1 MDLQEFR
8 ERWKKEVRE
17 RERNSQAGRDAENH
31 NRNPKTSDG
40 TLDKPNGDS
49 RNTDTFQNR
58 EGHQES
64 SGAHSSA
71 LQATSQQSSVSDN
84 KYAEKLFQETGSVT
98 INAEQTNRIGG
109 SGFSDNS
116 KQSLV
121 CKCGVPG
128 NSIASG
134 PAHLNEDA
142 GSGCS
147 CRLRLNRGGSS
158 FSGSGS
164 GSESDVQRG
173 SSNLKAASETP
184 RLSEES
190 QSGTSLRT
198 CHNQQVG
205 SEEQPEY
212 ISIAESL
219 LEGRTSPLRD
229 RIEVE
234 RLARKKRHA
243 ENLAGLS
250 TPRPVHQLQQQ
261 PLCKVHKK
269 EALVD
274 QLIQDL
280 NEINEIPFFDVELPY
295 ELALKIFQY
304 LDRRELGRCAQVSK
318 VWKVLAEDEVLWYR
332 LCLKEGHLAGASVS
346 DSPCWK
352 GTLRDCRQMQDMLR
366 SNWKNRVGEV
376 RQLQYELGKVLCDA
390 SSSNGL
396 VIAGYTSGD
405 VRLWDTLDWDS
416 SASYLQPSHIAVEAV
431 LRPHVTHVRVNGAV
445 AVAAYE
451 DGIVDVWSTEAGREP
466 VHHYQHLQRVQGL
479 ALGAE
484 GAIVATASGTQVRV
498 EHPTDKG
505 YWETA
510 SQCELQKPVEF
521 VQLLPQT
528 DGGLLAVA
536 AAADTVYLLRPGQEH
551 GVLHCVYGHPV
562 TCLDTSS
569 SLAAVGVKS
578 HGWTMNAGNKIQ
590 VYCLQTGQAVVD
602 LGNSAGDFTC
612 VNLKDSPPNLL
623 VSGNK
628 DRRVRVFDLRTG
640 KSVVSLYA
648 HHLGVSA
655 VQTDDWK
662 IVSGGEE
669 GLLCLWE
676 MRMGAKLWEMHNRHP
691 VRHARFNTH
700 TLVTAN
706 IPDEKTPR
714 GACITDDDLTAHR
727 RHRGVIFMYDFS
739 VDTSASDHVLPIC
752 KSSYTESTGYNY
764 NIGLAVPYDKLLA
777 EPGSAL

>member
-17 RERNSQAGRDAENH
+17 RERNSQAGGDAEHH

-40 TLDKPNGDS
+40 TLDKPTRDS
-49 RNTDTFQNR
+49 RNTDTFPNR
-58 EGHQES
+58 EGHQKS
-64 SGAHSSA
+64 SGANAHSSA
-71 LQATSQQSSVSDN
+71 LQGTSHQSSVSDN
-84 KYAEKLFQETGSVT
+84 KYAEKRFQETGSVT
-98 INAEQTNRIGG
+98 INAEHTNRIVG

-121 CKCGVPG
+121 CKCDAPG

-134 PAHLNEDA
+134 PAHLSEDA

-158 FSGSGS
+158 FSGS

-198 CHNQQVG
+198 CRNQQVG
-205 SEEQPEY
+205 SEDQPEY

-234 RLARKKRHA
+234 RSVRKKRHA
-243 ENLAGLS
+243 ENVAGLS
-250 TPRPVHQLQQQ
+250 TPRPVHPLQQQ
-261 PLCKVHKK
+261 PLCKVHKT
-269 EALVD
+269 ETLVD

-280 NEINEIPFFDVELPY
+280 NEINDIPFFDVELPY

-352 GTLRDCRQMQDMLR
+352 GTLRDCRQMQDTLR

-390 SSSNGL
+390 SSGNGL

-405 VRLWDTLDWDS
+405 VRLWDTLNWDS
-416 SASYLQPSHIAVEAV
+416 SASYLQPSHIAVETV

-484 GAIVATASGTQVRV
+484 GTIVATASGTQVRV
-498 EHPTDKG
+498 ERPTDKG

-562 TCLDTSS
+562 TCLDTSF

-752 KSSYTESTGYNY
+752 KSSYAESTGYNY

>member
-17 RERNSQAGRDAENH
+17 RERNSQAGGDAEHH
-31 NRNPKTSDG
+31 NRNPKTSEG
-40 TLDKPNGDS
+40 TLDKATGDS
-49 RNTDTFQNR
+49 RNTDTFPNR
-58 EGHQES
+58 EGHQKS
-64 SGAHSSA
+64 SGANAHSSA
-71 LQATSQQSSVSDN
+71 LQGTSHQSSVSDN
-84 KYAEKLFQETGSVT
+84 ETAEKRFQETGSLT
-98 INAEQTNRIGG
+98 INAEHTNRMVG

-121 CKCGVPG
+121 CKCGAPG

-134 PAHLNEDA
+134 PAHLSEDA
-142 GSGCS
+142 GSVCS

-158 FSGSGS
+158 FSGS

-198 CHNQQVG
+198 CRNQQ
-205 SEEQPEY
+205 
-212 ISIAESL
+212 
-219 LEGRTSPLRD
+219 
-229 RIEVE
+229 
-234 RLARKKRHA
+234 
-243 ENLAGLS
+243 
-250 TPRPVHQLQQQ
+250 
-261 PLCKVHKK
+261 
-269 EALVD
+269 
-274 QLIQDL
+274 
-280 NEINEIPFFDVELPY
+280 NEINDIPFFDVELPY

-352 GTLRDCRQMQDMLR
+352 GTLRDCRQMQDTLR

-405 VRLWDTLDWDS
+405 VRLWDTLNWDS
-416 SASYLQPSHIAVEAV
+416 SASYLQPSHIAVETV
-431 LRPHVTHVRVNGAV
+431 LRPHVTHVGVNGAV

-498 EHPTDKG
+498 ERSTDKG

-752 KSSYTESTGYNY
+752 KSSYAESTGYNY

>member
-17 RERNSQAGRDAENH
+17 RERNSQAGGDAEHH
-31 NRNPKTSDG
+31 NRNPKTSEG
-40 TLDKPNGDS
+40 TLDKATGDS
-49 RNTDTFQNR
+49 RNTDTFPNR
-58 EGHQES
+58 EGHQKS
-64 SGAHSSA
+64 SGANAHSSA
-71 LQATSQQSSVSDN
+71 LQGTSHQSSVSDN
-84 KYAEKLFQETGSVT
+84 ETAEKRFQETGSLT
-98 INAEQTNRIGG
+98 INAEHTNRMVG

-121 CKCGVPG
+121 CKCGAPG

-134 PAHLNEDA
+134 PAHLSEDA
-142 GSGCS
+142 GSVCS

-158 FSGSGS
+158 FSGS

-198 CHNQQVG
+198 CRNQQVG
-205 SEEQPEY
+205 SKDQPEY
-212 ISIAESL
+212 ISIAERL

-234 RLARKKRHA
+234 RSARKKRHA
-243 ENLAGLS
+243 ENVAGLS
-250 TPRPVHQLQQQ
+250 TPRPVHPLQQQ
-261 PLCKVHKK
+261 PLCKVHKT
-269 EALVD
+269 ET
-274 QLIQDL
+274 L
-280 NEINEIPFFDVELPY
+280 NEINDIPFFDVELPY

-352 GTLRDCRQMQDMLR
+352 GTLRDCRQMQDTLR

-405 VRLWDTLDWDS
+405 VRLWDTLNWDS
-416 SASYLQPSHIAVEAV
+416 SASYLQPSHIAVETV
-431 LRPHVTHVRVNGAV
+431 LRPHVTHVGVNGAV

-498 EHPTDKG
+498 ERSTDKG

-752 KSSYTESTGYNY
+752 KSSYAESTGYNY

>member
-17 RERNSQAGRDAENH
+17 RERNSQAGGDAENPENH
-31 NRNPKTSDG
+31 NKNPKTSDE
-40 TLDKPNGDS
+40 TLDKPTGDLG
-49 RNTDTFQNR
+49 NTDTLQNR
-58 EGHQES
+58 EGSRKS
-64 SGAHSSA
+64 SGANIHSSA
-71 LQATSQQSSVSDN
+71 LQGTSHQSSSS
-84 KYAEKLFQETGSVT
+84 ALLETGSGT
-98 INAEQTNRIGG
+98 SNAEQTSKIGG
-109 SGFSDNS
+109 SGVSDNR
-116 KQSLV
+116 KRSLC

-128 NSIASG
+128 IASG
-134 PAHLNEDA
+134 PAPLNEDA

-147 CRLRLNRGGSS
+147 CRLKLNRDGSS
-158 FSGSGS
+158 FSGSE
-164 GSESDVQRG
+164 SEVQRG
-173 SSNLKAASETP
+173 SSLKAASETP
-184 RLSEES
+184 LLSDES

-205 SEEQPEY
+205 SKDQPEY

-234 RLARKKRHA
+234 RSVGKKRHA
-243 ENLAGLS
+243 ENVA
-250 TPRPVHQLQQQ
+250 TRRPFHQLQQQ

-269 EALVD
+269 ETLVD

-280 NEINEIPFFDVELPY
+280 NEINDIPFFDVELPY

-352 GTLRDCRQMQDMLR
+352 GTLRDYRQMKDTLR

-405 VRLWDTLDWDS
+405 VRLWDTLNWDS
-416 SASYLQPSHIAVEAV
+416 SASYLQPSHIAVETV

-479 ALGAE
+479 ALGTE

-498 EHPTDKG
+498 ERPTDTG

-510 SQCELQKPVEF
+510 SKCELQKPVEF
-521 VQLLPQT
+521 VQLVPLT

-536 AAADTVYLLRPGQEH
+536 AAADTVHLLQPGQEH
-551 GVLHCVYGHPV
+551 SVLHCVYGHPV

-578 HGWTMNAGNKIQ
+578 HGWAMNAGNKIQ

-640 KSVVSLYA
+640 KSVASLYA
-648 HHLGVSA
+648 HHLGVSV

-691 VRHARFNTH
+691 VRHAHFNTH

-764 NIGLAVPYDKLLA
+764 NIGLAVPYDMLLA